1 MTLPAW
7 PTSNPSANLFTGAMI
22 AVLLLVVCLFV
33 LPPIYPARNTPP
45 KTRTLNNL
53 RNVALAVQS
62 YATVTNGNMP
72 AGGSPD
78 ESLPLWSWQTTLLP
92 YLEQN
97 ALYRR
102 IDFDRPWN
110 APGNAELFAADLAI
124 LLSPRERNR
133 EPVDG
138 FAITHFAGN
147 SRVMR
152 PREWMTIQE
161 VSQKDGGHCTIL
173 MGEIGTGFP
182 PWGRPGNTRDPAR
195 GLKGGPDQFGNS
207 EHGSCAIMFVG
218 GNGKFL
224 NPEIA
229 RHVLELLADPDNGA
243 PNEDEY

>member
-1 MTLPAW
+1 MNP
-7 PTSNPSANLFTGAMI
+7 PEGPPSNLGANALTGAMI
-22 AVLLLVVCLFV
+22 ATLLLVVCLFF
-33 LPPIYPARNTPP
+33 LPPIYPARDVPP
-45 KTRTLNNL
+45 KTQTLNHL
-53 RNVALAVQS
+53 RNVAIAVQS

-72 AGGSPD
+72 AGGSPG
-78 ESLPLWSWQTTLLP
+78 ENLPLWSWQTTLLP

-102 IDFDRPWN
+102 IDFDRAWN
-110 APGNAELFAADLAI
+110 SPGNAELFSTNIAI
-124 LLSPRERNR
+124 YQSARERNR
-133 EPVDG
+133 DPVVG

-152 PREWMTIQE
+152 PREWMKIQE

-195 GLKGGPDQFGNS
+195 GLQGGPDQFGNS

-229 RHVLELLADPDNGA
+229 PHVLELLADPDNGA
-243 PNEDEY
+243 PNDDEY